1 MIILL
6 VLLSLTCHWNLHWVL
21 PHGCVWE
28 QRELGVSFFGSN
40 GDFRFRLLHVVVV
53 TRFLHYANDTV
64 TTMIVVVVDR
74 VS

>member
-1 MIILL
+1 M
-6 VLLSLTCHWNLHWVL
+6 S
-21 PHGCVWE
+21 
-28 QRELGVSFFGSN
+28 FGSN
-40 GDFRFRLLHVVVV
+40 DFCLRLLHVVVV